1 MFATLMGAVWGDT
14 DPTDN
19 SKRLF
24 NPEKYVNWAEALKMV
39 LKSAAIRGLIELP
52 TSNYLQPDNY
62 ENDWYWAKPYY
73 TFARKKKAVSNGIK
87 FSDLP
92 TREEIGKLIV
102 ASLGK
107 KSINRRM

>member
-1 MFATLMGAVWGDT
+1 MGAVWGDV

-24 NPEKYVNWAEALKMV
+24 NPETYVNWAEALKMV
-39 LKSAAIRGLIELP
+39 LKSATIRGLIELP
-52 TSNYLQPDNY
+52 TSIFLQPDNY
-62 ENDWYWAKPYY
+62 EKDYWAKPYY

-102 ASLGK
+102 VSLDLIIPK
-107 KSINRRM
+107 EN